1 MPRKK
6 ITVALSVQMVEMVNL
21 ALDTGGKI
29 DLKSLAAQCGVSA
42 PVMRRALIDVYG
54 DTITFKKRVGI
65 VRTVRQPVAELPELL
80 TADQAVIAFQ
90 A

>member
-6 ITVALSVQMVEMVNL
+6 INLVLPEPFLKAIDL

-42 PVMRRALIDVYG
+42 PVMRRALIDTYG
-54 DTITFKKRVGI
+54 DNITFKKKVGI
-65 VRTVRQPVAELPELL
+65 IRTVRSEV
-80 TADQAVIAFQ
+80 TA
-90 A
+90 